1 MCGPPVPISTQWGF
15 TSNSYGSGVF
25 SKLSL
30 LFVTFFSQQY
40 VPTKEERVIG
50 IVTNRIGESFK
61 VDIGG
66 SIQASLSGLAF
77 EGATKRNRPNLQVT
91 KLKGNLLLSIYN
103 GSSLSNHLTKIPI
116 GSSVSQTAI
125 SKTSCKRPPPVSD
138 HLSLTSRVLT
148 YGRSQNCIVLK
159 FNRRTFSDEEQEE
172 MVFFFA
178 IDFYALINLGR
189 E

>member
-1 MCGPPVPISTQWGF
+1 MPKLALISRTNIHKTLPSCQISVHHCLKPAWSPYQLSGDS
-15 TSNSYGSGVF
+15 TSNSYGGGVF

-30 LFVTFFSQQY
+30 LFVKFLSQQY

-91 KLKGNLLLSIYN
+91 KLKGNLSIYN
-103 GSSLSNHLTKIPI
+103 GSSLSEILI
-116 GSSVSQTAI
+116 GSSVRQS
-125 SKTSCKRPPPVSD
+125 
-138 HLSLTSRVLT
+138 
-148 YGRSQNCIVLK
+148 N
-159 FNRRTFSDEEQEE
+159 
-172 MVFFFA
+172 FFFCKSGNCH
-178 IDFYALINLGR
+178 FY
-189 E
+189 

>member
-1 MCGPPVPISTQWGF
+1 MCVIVLNQLGLSPYQLSGDS
-15 TSNSYGSGVF
+15 TSNGYGSGVF

-91 KLKGNLLLSIYN
+91 KLKGNLSIYS
-103 GSSLSNHLTKIPI
+103 GSSLSDHLTKILI
-116 GSSVSQTAI
+116 GSSVNQTAI
-125 SKTSCKRPPPVSD
+125 SKTSRKRPPPVSD
-138 HLSLTSRVLT
+138 HLP
-148 YGRSQNCIVLK
+148 
-159 FNRRTFSDEEQEE
+159 
-172 MVFFFA
+172 
-178 IDFYALINLGR
+178 
-189 E
+189 

>member
-1 MCGPPVPISTQWGF
+1 MGIPQVTATVVEFFHNC
-15 TSNSYGSGVF
+15 
-25 SKLSL
+25 L

-91 KLKGNLLLSIYN
+91 KGNLLLSIYS
-103 GSSLSNHLTKIPI
+103 G
-116 GSSVSQTAI
+116 
-125 SKTSCKRPPPVSD
+125 PP
-138 HLSLTSRVLT
+138 
-148 YGRSQNCIVLK
+148 
-159 FNRRTFSDEEQEE
+159 
-172 MVFFFA
+172 
-178 IDFYALINLGR
+178 
-189 E
+189 